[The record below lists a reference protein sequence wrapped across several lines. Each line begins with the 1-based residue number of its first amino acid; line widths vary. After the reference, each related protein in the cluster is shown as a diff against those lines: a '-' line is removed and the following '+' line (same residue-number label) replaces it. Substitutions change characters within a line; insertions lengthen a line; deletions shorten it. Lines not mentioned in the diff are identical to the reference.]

1 MKILWICLQAFQL
14 SSVLSTTNANGK
26 WLEENPLEKN
36 HKQHETCN
44 AVNDARGRQQCLQE
58 KSAFNLPNDQGNS
71 NESNQPNYISG
82 AGIDEGNDNG
92 DTVENDP
99 YNHYRGST
107 IDNHHQVTID
117 DFRRMNPD
125 LRSHP

>member
-1 MKILWICLQAFQL
+1 MRPAML
-14 SSVLSTTNANGK
+14 SMMQ
-26 WLEENPLEKN
+26 EEDN
-36 HKQHETCN
+36 N
-44 AVNDARGRQQCLQE
+44 AVNDARGRQLLDSKSVEQASKVQE

-82 AGIDEGNDNG
+82 AAVDEGNDNG